1 MVRHQPRPSQLEETK
16 LTGAASAP
24 MKRLGQLR
32 MWWRRT
38 SLWTRAGMLVLL
50 LWLIAILLSVPAVR
64 QLRAIRKLEA
74 KGYRISFDSPGSS
87 KSWQLPAPLRRYS
100 WINQSC
106 LAFQSATGHAMGV
119 HLCDTPIEDGDF
131 DSLHAIRFDKKVYFD
146 FEQSQL
152 NNRHM
157 KRLEEFP
164 DLQYLDLRRT
174 RLRDVGL
181 VHLRPLKNL
190 KWLNAGSTRITDAGI
205 DEIIKLQEL
214 EVLWLDHTDVTTA
227 GLLKLNA
234 LPKLRSLH
242 QNSCADRKTLSE
254 ALPNC
259 HCSFG
264 APNRK

>member
-1 MVRHQPRPSQLEETK
+1 MV
-16 LTGAASAP
+16 
-24 MKRLGQLR
+24 
-32 MWWRRT
+32 
-38 SLWTRAGMLVLL
+38 VLL
-50 LWLIAILLSVPAVR
+50 LWGFVIVLSVPPVR

-74 KGYRISFDSPGSS
+74 KGYRISFDAPGTPNSS
-87 KSWQLPAPLRRYS
+87 QLPAPLRRYS
-100 WINQSC
+100 WINQC
-106 LAFQSATGHAMGV
+106 YLTLQSATGRVTGA
-119 HLCDTPIEDGDF
+119 HLCDKPIEDSDF
-131 DSLHAIRFDKKVYFD
+131 DSLRAIRFDRKVYFD
-146 FEQSQL
+146 FQQSQL

-164 DLQYLDLRRT
+164 ELEYLDLRRT

-227 GLLKLNA
+227 GALKLKA

-242 QNSCADRKTLSE
+242 HSCTDPKAVSA
-254 ALPNC
+254 ALPKC
-259 HCSFG
+259 QIWCS
-264 APNRK
+264 ATNRR

>member
-1 MVRHQPRPSQLEETK
+1 MSGVTS
-16 LTGAASAP
+16 AS
-24 MKRLGQLR
+24 MKRLEQLR
-32 MWWRRT
+32 MRWRRS
-38 SLWTRAGMLVLL
+38 SLWTRARMAVLL
-50 LWLIAILLSVPAVR
+50 LCGLSILLSVPSVL

-74 KGYRISFDSPGSS
+74 RGYRMSFDSPGSPN
-87 KSWQLPAPLRRYS
+87 SWQLPAPLRRYS
-100 WINQSC
+100 WINRCYST
-106 LAFQSATGHAMGV
+106 LQSATGRVRGA
-119 HLCDTPIEDGDF
+119 HLRDKPIEDADF
-131 DSLHAIRFDKKVYFD
+131 DSLHAIRFDPKVYFD

-164 DLQYLDLRRT
+164 DLQHLTLRRT

-181 VHLRPLKNL
+181 VHLRPLQNL
-190 KWLNAGSTRITDAGI
+190 KWLNVSSTRITDTGI

-227 GLLKLNA
+227 GLLKLKA

-242 QNSCADRKTLSE
+242 HSCTDHKAISE

-259 HCSFG
+259 HFHFL
-264 APNRK
+264 AMTRR

>member
-1 MVRHQPRPSQLEETK
+1 MV
-16 LTGAASAP
+16 
-24 MKRLGQLR
+24 
-32 MWWRRT
+32 
-38 SLWTRAGMLVLL
+38 VLL
-50 LWLIAILLSVPAVR
+50 LWGFVILLSVPSVR

-74 KGYRISFDSPGSS
+74 KGYRISFDTPGLPNST
-87 KSWQLPAPLRRYS
+87 QLPAPLRRYS
-100 WINQSC
+100 WINRC
-106 LAFQSATGHAMGV
+106 YLTVQSATGRVTAA
-119 HLCDTPIEDGDF
+119 HLCDKPIEDADF
-131 DSLHAIRFDKKVYFD
+131 DLLRAIRFDPKVYFD

-190 KWLNAGSTRITDAGI
+190 KWLNAGSTRITDTGI

-214 EVLWLDHTDVTTA
+214 EVLWVDHTEVTTA
-227 GLLKLNA
+227 GLLKLKA

>member
-1 MVRHQPRPSQLEETK
+1 VTA
-16 LTGAASAP
+16 TASAP
-24 MKRLGQLR
+24 TQRLGQLR

-38 SLWTRAGMLVLL
+38 SLWTRAGMVVLL
-50 LWLIAILLSVPAVR
+50 LWVIVILLSVPAVR

-74 KGYRISFDSPGSS
+74 KGYRISFDSPGAS
-87 KSWQLPAPLRRYS
+87 KSWQLPAPLRCYS

-106 LAFQSATGHAMGV
+106 SAFQSATGRVRGAY
-119 HLCDTPIEDGDF
+119 LCNLPIEDSDF
-131 DSLHAIRFDKKVYFD
+131 DSLRAIRFDPKVYFD

-214 EVLWLDHTDVTTA
+214 EVLWLDHTDVSTA
-227 GLLKLNA
+227 GLLKLKA
-234 LPKLRSLH
+234 LPKLRSLYH
-242 QNSCADRKTLSE
+242 SCTDHEALSA

-259 HCSFG
+259 YLHG
-264 APNRK
+264 LVTKRR